1 MQMGFESYCAYG
13 NNYFPSANA
22 KTAEHNAPP

>member
-1 MQMGFESYCAYG
+1 MVFKNYCAYG
-13 NNYFPSANA
+13 NNRFSSANA